1 MKQFTMPVPF
11 FNKHHKILWVSRDD
25 IYADRFDAEH
35 CTKIAPQI
43 ERLISKSYQSVVLPE
58 ESKNRILDLGTSS
71 IIYASLHK
79 SHFDYIT
86 ICGKMFLEGLPC
98 PRTIAGSN
106 LLIGLT
112 GWSIK
117 HLTGINMIKWGAIP
131 VKRQLSIPRDLPAIC
146 NRIEA
151 LLKSDK
157 PILSF
162 PEIEMTT
169 NGNGNT
175 IRTGRAYS
183 GKIRKFA
190 PALFSPAINASK
202 EGKKVFIVPIS
213 VAYDFVAE
221 DRYFCNLTKAVT
233 MKKSK
238 NALVSILG
246 KFYYLFL
253 EFHFFYRMYS
263 LGKGNIYIDTGEP
276 ILVKANAS
284 KKELAQ
290 RAQEEAARCYRV
302 TMPALVSY
310 AINKGATSR
319 DQLQKSVERYS
330 EMLKAAN
337 INCQPCSN
345 LKEGIEGAL
354 DGLARRKVISNHGA
368 ISVKKPDIITYY
380 ANTIAHHFENA
391 ESRKYPEP
399 DR

>member
-1 MKQFTMPVPF
+1 M
-11 FNKHHKILWVSRDD
+11 
-25 IYADRFDAEH
+25 
-35 CTKIAPQI
+35 
-43 ERLISKSYQSVVLPE
+43 
-58 ESKNRILDLGTSS
+58 
-71 IIYASLHK
+71 YASLHK

-86 ICGKMFLEGLPC
+86 ICGKIFLEGLPC

-106 LLIGLT
+106 LLVGLIGWL
-112 GWSIK
+112 IK

-157 PILSF
+157 PILIF

-190 PALFSPAINASK
+190 PALFSPAINVSK

-253 EFHFFYRMYS
+253 EVHFFYRMYS
-263 LGKGNIYIDTGEP
+263 LGRGNIYIDTGEP

-284 KKELAQ
+284 KNELA
-290 RAQEEAARCYRV
+290 RCVQEEAARCYRV

-310 AINKGATSR
+310 AISKGATAR
-319 DQLQKSVERYS
+319 S
-330 EMLKAAN
+330 ELKKCLEGYASILKKGHAN
-337 INCQPCSN
+337 FQPLFELEES
-345 LKEGIEGAL
+345 IDSAL
-354 DGLARRKVISNHGA
+354 HDLAQRKIISGGDPFL
-368 ISVKKPDIITYY
+368 VKKPEVVTYY
-380 ANTIAHHFENA
+380 SNTIAHHL
-391 ESRKYPEP
+391 EP
-399 DR
+399 AVDELTDVK

>member
-1 MKQFTMPVPF
+1 
-11 FNKHHKILWVSRDD
+11 
-25 IYADRFDAEH
+25 
-35 CTKIAPQI
+35 
-43 ERLISKSYQSVVLPE
+43 
-58 ESKNRILDLGTSS
+58 
-71 IIYASLHK
+71 
-79 SHFDYIT
+79 
-86 ICGKMFLEGLPC
+86 
-98 PRTIAGSN
+98 
-106 LLIGLT
+106 
-112 GWSIK
+112 
-117 HLTGINMIKWGAIP
+117 
-131 VKRQLSIPRDLPAIC
+131 
-146 NRIEA
+146 
-151 LLKSDK
+151 
-157 PILSF
+157 
-162 PEIEMTT
+162 MTT

-284 KKELAQ
+284 KNELAQ
-290 RAQEEAARCYRV
+290 WAQEGASKCYRI

-310 AINKGATSR
+310 AIGRGVNTKNE
-319 DQLQKSVERYS
+319 LKKLVERYAT
-330 EMLKAAN
+330 ELREAKANFHTTLRLEENIELALKD
-337 INCQPCSN
+337 
-345 LKEGIEGAL
+345 LEL
-354 DGLARRKVISNHGA
+354 RKIISNGKS
-368 ISVKKPDIITYY
+368 ISVKRPEIITYY
-380 ANTIAHHFENA
+380 ANTIAHHFECGVTH
-391 ESRKYPEP
+391 
-399 DR
+399 

>member
-157 PILSF
+157 PILIF

-183 GKIRKFA
+183 GKMRKFA

-284 KKELAQ
+284 KNELAQ
-290 RAQEEAARCYRV
+290 WAQEGASKCYRI

-310 AINKGATSR
+310 AIGRGVNTKNE
-319 DQLQKSVERYS
+319 LKKLVERYAT
-330 EMLKAAN
+330 ELREAKANFHTTLRLEENIELALKD
-337 INCQPCSN
+337 
-345 LKEGIEGAL
+345 LEL
-354 DGLARRKVISNHGA
+354 RKIISNGKS
-368 ISVKKPDIITYY
+368 ISVKRPEIITYY
-380 ANTIAHHFENA
+380 ANTIAHHFECGVTH
-391 ESRKYPEP
+391 
-399 DR
+399 